1 MSNRSLKAGYDFN
14 QKTVIITGGTGV
26 LGAEITCALV
36 GCGANV
42 IIIDKNTKLS
52 DEVVKRL
59 ESLKGN
65 YLVMGNDILDRDQ
78 LQQSAEKIIS
88 EFGSVDCLIN
98 AAGGNHPDAT
108 TSENKTFF
116 DLPPD
121 AIRFTTDLNLL
132 GTIIPCQVFG
142 KYMAEKGEG
151 SILNI
156 SSMAALRTLSRV
168 MAYSA
173 AKAGVSNFTRWLAVY
188 MATEYSAKIRVNAIA
203 PGFFLTKQNKYLL
216 TDEHT
221 GELTERGKTI
231 IAHTPMGRF
240 GNPEDL
246 LGAVLWLL
254 SPEASF
260 VTGIVL
266 PIDGGFSAFSGV

>member
-1 MSNRSLKAGYDFN
+1 MSTKSIKKTYDFTG
-14 QKTVIITGGTGV
+14 KTIIITGGTGI
-26 LGAEITCALV
+26 LGAEIACALV
-36 GCGANV
+36 GCMANV
-42 IIIDKNTKLS
+42 VIIDKNTTLS

-59 ESLKGN
+59 EALEGN
-65 YLVMGNDILDRDQ
+65 YSVIGNDILDRDQ
-78 LQQSAEKIIS
+78 LKKTADMIVNK
-88 EFGSVDCLIN
+88 FGSIDSLIN

-108 TSENKTFF
+108 TSPDKSFF
-116 DLPPD
+116 DLPLE

-132 GTIIPCQVFG
+132 GTIIPCQIFG
-142 KYMAEKGEG
+142 RYMAQKGEG

-156 SSMAALRTLSRV
+156 SSMAAFRILTRV

-173 AKAGVSNFTRWLAVY
+173 AKAGISNFTQWLAVY
-188 MATEYSAKIRVNAIA
+188 MAKEHSAKIRVNAIA

-216 TDEHT
+216 TDAKT

-231 IAHTPMGRF
+231 IAHTPMERF
-240 GNPEDL
+240 GNPDDL

-254 SPEASF
+254 SSDASF

-266 PIDGGFSAFSGV
+266 PIDGGFSTFGGV